1 MDNQNLNIQSI
12 DPQPVQEAPKPAYNP
27 LMDNVSEKPYSVQN
41 VTVSQEELS
50 GFIPEPTYQPQSI
63 GGRQNPYKTI
73 RDGGSMSGGEASA
86 SEGATVNP
94 SMNQVPDADKKE
106 GAKHLAKLIVD
117 GYEQLHGFANMGLQF
132 NQRKLRRL
140 ESEGEIDLSIP
151 VPDGYGNS
159 VTAGGFIE
167 EFNEQSKDT
176 LTVSP
181 QFKKE
186 VTPILE
192 RVFAKRG
199 AGLTDEQM
207 LMYLFGK
214 DIAVKGVIFYQMK
227 GQMNDMIEII
237 KEQTAAYRGGG
248 GTPFTAP
255 KPKNDKKTQNDVTT
269 EPYASVP
276 ETKAY
281 KVEPVEMVDRNADD
295 YNFRTNET
303 VMASTVQVMNV
314 PSTGKARILEQRA
327 KEKKWKKDQDDA
339 QSGNSTYQ
347 DALAQRKTGKRGR
360 VKKTVSDYVKG
371 VDKQDIVNS
380 IILTESKSDDTII
393 DD

>member
-1 MDNQNLNIQSI
+1 
-12 DPQPVQEAPKPAYNP
+12 
-27 LMDNVSEKPYSVQN
+27 
-41 VTVSQEELS
+41 
-50 GFIPEPTYQPQSI
+50 
-63 GGRQNPYKTI
+63 
-73 RDGGSMSGGEASA
+73 
-86 SEGATVNP
+86 
-94 SMNQVPDADKKE
+94 
-106 GAKHLAKLIVD
+106 
-117 GYEQLHGFANMGLQF
+117 
-132 NQRKLRRL
+132 
-140 ESEGEIDLSIP
+140 
-151 VPDGYGNS
+151 
-159 VTAGGFIE
+159 
-167 EFNEQSKDT
+167 
-176 LTVSP
+176 
-181 QFKKE
+181 
-186 VTPILE
+186 
-192 RVFAKRG
+192 
-199 AGLTDEQM
+199 
-207 LMYLFGK
+207 
-214 DIAVKGVIFYQMK
+214 MK

-281 KVEPVEMVDRNADD
+281 TPKVVQSDEDD
-295 YNFRTNET
+295 FNFKNNEV

-327 KEKKWKKDQDDA
+327 KEKKWKKDQEDA